1 MRSGDSVF
9 AGSIPEI
16 YDRYLGPALFDPY
29 AADLAHRVADL
40 SAGAV
45 LETAAGTGRVTRVL
59 ARVLP
64 DSVSI
69 VATDLNQAM
78 LDFAAAQHGAAR
90 ISWQQADAT
99 ALPFEDARF
108 DAVLCQFG
116 AMFFPD
122 KVAAYREALRVLK
135 PAGRFLFNIWDM
147 IEANVFAAV
156 TTEALTTLFPDD
168 PPLFLARTPY
178 GHHRT
183 GIVGDALN
191 MAGFQNVAIETV
203 ELESRLPAARDLA
216 IGFCQGSPLRNE
228 IEERRPGG
236 LEVVTEAVAGAIAVR
251 LGEGPISGKMRAHV
265 ITASRWSPSVA
276 RSLLAA

>member
-1 MRSGDSVF
+1 MQSRDSVF

-29 AADLAHRVADL
+29 AADLAGRVADL
-40 SAGAV
+40 TGGAV

-64 DSVSI
+64 ANVSI
-69 VATDLNQAM
+69 TATDLNQAM
-78 LDFAAAQHGAAR
+78 LDFAASQDGVERVA
-90 ISWQQADAT
+90 WQQADAT
-99 ALPFEDARF
+99 ALPFDDARF
-108 DAVLCQFG
+108 DAVVCQFG

-135 PAGRFLFNIWDM
+135 PVGRFMFNIWDR
-147 IEANVFAAV
+147 IEVNEFAQI
-156 TTEALTTLFPDD
+156 TTEALVALFPED
-168 PPLFLARTPY
+168 PPLFLARTPH

-183 GIVGDALN
+183 DVVADELRL
-191 MAGFQNVAIETV
+191 AGFGNVAIETV
-203 ELESRLPAARDLA
+203 ELKSRVPAARDIA

-236 LEVVTEAVAGAIAVR
+236 LEAVTEAVARAIAAR
-251 LGEGPISGKMRAHV
+251 LGDGPITGSMRAHV
-265 ITASRWSPSVA
+265 IVASR
-276 RSLLAA
+276 

>member
-1 MRSGDSVF
+1 MQSGDSIF

-16 YDRYLGPALFDPY
+16 YDRYLGPALFDSY
-29 AADLAHRVADL
+29 AEDLARRLADL
-40 SAGAV
+40 SSGAL

-59 ARVLP
+59 ARTLAP
-64 DSVSI
+64 AVSI

-78 LDFAAAQHGAAR
+78 LDFAATQPGAAR
-90 ISWQQADAT
+90 ISWQEADAT

-108 DAVLCQFG
+108 DAVVCQFG

-135 PAGRFLFNIWDM
+135 PGGRLLFNIWDR
-147 IEANVFAAV
+147 IEANTFAQV
-156 TTEALTTLFPDD
+156 TTEALIAIFPDD

-178 GHHRT
+178 GHHDT
-183 GIVGDALN
+183 GIVGDALST
-191 MAGFQNVAIETV
+191 AGFRDVAIEPV
-203 ELESRLPAARDLA
+203 ERQSRLPAARDLA
-216 IGFCQGSPLRNE
+216 IGFCQGSHLRNE

-236 LEVVTEAVAGAIAVR
+236 LEAVTEAVARTIAAR

-265 ITASRWSPSVA
+265 ITALR
-276 RSLLAA
+276 

>member
-1 MRSGDSVF
+1 M
-9 AGSIPEI
+9 
-16 YDRYLGPALFDPY
+16 
-29 AADLAHRVADL
+29 
-40 SAGAV
+40 
-45 LETAAGTGRVTRVL
+45 LETAAGTGRVTRAL

-78 LDFAAAQHGAAR
+78 LDFAASQDGAAR

-147 IEANVFAAV
+147 IEANTFAQV

-191 MAGFQNVAIETV
+191 MAGLQNVAIETV
-203 ELESRLPAARDLA
+203 ELQSRLPAARDLA

-236 LEVVTEAVAGAIAVR
+236 LDAVTEAVASAIAAR
-251 LGEGPISGKMRAHV
+251 LGAGPISGKMRAHV
-265 ITASRWSPSVA
+265 ITASR
-276 RSLLAA
+276 

>member
-1 MRSGDSVF
+1 MSDF
-9 AGSIPEI
+9 AFTGSFAEV
-16 YDRYLGPALFDPY
+16 YDRYLVPMDFAPY
-29 AADLAHRVADL
+29 ARRLAERV
-40 SAGAV
+40 SALAPRRV
-45 LETAAGTGRVTRVL
+45 LETAAGTGRVTRAL

-78 LDFAAAQHGAAR
+78 LDFAASQDGAAR

-147 IEANVFAAV
+147 IEANTFAQV

-191 MAGFQNVAIETV
+191 MAGFQNVTIETV

-228 IEERRPGG
+228 IEARRAGG
-236 LEVVTEAVAGAIAVR
+236 LDAVTEAVARAIAAR
-251 LGEGPISGKMRAHV
+251 LGAGPISGKMRAHV
-265 ITASRWSPSVA
+265 ITASR
-276 RSLLAA
+276 